1 MSGCRFLY
9 FSVVCVAPMAAQAFV
24 SPGPHPSSHAAPF
37 DRLPAAFEFNA
48 GQFDPKVRFF
58 CRTSGFDLYLTRGG
72 AMIFLEGASVM
83 LGLAGSK
90 ELGEPAGIDR
100 LPGVINYLT
109 GNDPTRWKAG
119 IPRYKRVRYQ
129 SVYPGISVE
138 YYGQGR
144 TLEFDFSIDS
154 GADPSVIRMTYDG
167 ADSVQRTRE
176 GDLAVSVAGT
186 VMLQRKPVAW
196 QEIGGR
202 RVPVRA
208 EYRVNTRLHE
218 ASFQLAEYDRSHAL
232 IIDPVLH
239 YGTYFG
245 GAGAEGANSLAVDIA
260 GNTYITGRTTS
271 TNLPTSP
278 TAPFQSGLRGPADA
292 FVAKF
297 NAAGT
302 ALIYTTY
309 LGGSGD
315 DAGSAIAVD
324 AAGNAYVAG
333 LTSSANFPAAGGG
346 VAQYYGGAHD
356 AFVAVLNPAGN
367 ALVYSGYLGGAG
379 DDIGN
384 ALALD
389 SSANIYVAGYTNSA
403 SITGVTGGTPPPAQR
418 TNGGGYDA
426 FAIKL
431 SKTGT
436 ILYSTFFGGTGDEIA
451 NGIAVDGSG
460 SAYIAGSTTSPT
472 LPGASSGRRG
482 AKRDAFVA
490 VLSSNGTSFFG
501 VTDIGGTS
509 DQAAFGIAVDKSN
522 TWFLTGLTNSVD
534 FPLTKPVQSQKFGGY
549 DAFLVAVGMYGPI
562 FSTYLGGQGTDV
574 GYGIAVDSNGDV
586 YVAGYTDSSD
596 LLPGLPNQPRSG
608 PNTFVARI
616 TGLPPF
622 YPMASGPTP
631 AFVFAAYLGAV
642 DPNDPVSVA
651 LSGNNE
657 PFVAGYASAG
667 AFPAGTPA
675 PAFNFAGGASDAF
688 VAKLGSADLSFA
700 SFNVG
705 PYNPG
710 SSTPGNTSGASSTPP
725 QVIPGTDLLIAL
737 NLINSGPET
746 AINVAVRVQLPT
758 GVSFLRCPPPT
769 ACSVSGSVVS
779 AVFPSLAVGAL
790 SPQLLILAK
799 TALTLN
805 GPVSIDASV
814 FSALND
820 VNLANNTA
828 SAGANVQGVATFA
841 VSTLALVFGP
851 SPIGKPATQIL
862 SITPTAGK
870 VSVSLTLTP
879 GGTTPAGTFSPD
891 SSALNAYQLAT
902 KQDVSFVFTPA
913 APVPYT
919 AYLDIA
925 NSNGS
930 ETIEVVLSGSGSG
943 PAVTQVVDS
952 AGFGVTIADNAW
964 VTLLG
969 ANFTDPNLP
978 ARTWASSDFKTG
990 GQLPISLDGV
1000 SVRINR
1006 QQAFVEYISPTQ
1018 INVLAPPDPNK
1029 TTGNVTV
1036 DLTTPTGTTSFTV
1049 VKDTIAP
1056 GLFSYLCNIPGFCN
1070 DAAHPGYYAAAT
1082 LGPATVGHPANPLGR
1097 GQFISL
1103 YLSGLGDTTPEY
1115 NNSSLVSQLVNLPVK
1130 PTVTIGGV
1138 QAVVQYAGMVQG
1150 AAGLYQLNVS
1160 VPQNVPSGDQP
1171 VVVTLSGHSTPA
1183 SGQRGPVFLNI
1194 AP

>member
-1 MSGCRFLY
+1 MRGYRFR
-9 FSVVCVAPMAAQAFV
+9 FSVVWLAPMMAQAFV
-24 SPGPHPSSHAAPF
+24 YPGPHPPSHAAPF
-37 DRLPAAFEFNA
+37 DGLPTAFEFNA

-72 AMIFLEGASVM
+72 AMIFLEGASVT

-90 ELGEPAGIDR
+90 GVGEPAGIDR

-119 IPRYKRVRYQ
+119 VPQYKRVRYQ

-144 TLEFDFSIDS
+144 TLEFDFSIDPE
-154 GADPSVIRMTYDG
+154 ADPSVIRMTYDG
-167 ADSVQRTRE
+167 ANSVQRTRE
-176 GDLAVSVAGT
+176 GDLAVSVAGK
-186 VMLQRKPVAW
+186 VVLQRKPTAW

-202 RVPVRA
+202 RIPVTA
-208 EYRVNTRLHE
+208 EYRVNTRLRE
-218 ASFQLAEYDRSHAL
+218 ASLQLAQYDRSHAL
-232 IIDPVLH
+232 IIDPVLQ

-245 GAGAEGANSLAVDIA
+245 GAGDEGANSLAVDST

-278 TAPFQSGLRGPADA
+278 AAPFQSGLRGPGDA
-292 FVAKF
+292 FIAKF

-302 ALIYTTY
+302 ALIYRTY

-315 DAGSAIAVD
+315 EEGTAIAVD
-324 AAGNAYVAG
+324 ASGNAYIAG
-333 LTSSANFPAAGGG
+333 LTSSTNFPSAGGG

-356 AFVAVLNPAGN
+356 GFVTVLNPAGN

-403 SITGVTGGTPPPAQR
+403 AITSVTGGTPPPAQR

-451 NGIAVDGSG
+451 NGIAVSSG
-460 SAYIAGSTTSPT
+460 GTAYIAGSTTSPT

-490 VLSSNGTSFFG
+490 VLIANGTSFSG

-509 DQAAFGIAVDKSN
+509 DQAAFSIAVDGSG
-522 TWFLTGLTNSVD
+522 TWFLTGLTDSAD
-534 FPLTKPVQSQKFGGY
+534 FPLTKPVQSQKSGGY
-549 DAFLVAVGMYGPI
+549 DAFVVAVGMYGRI
-562 FSTYLGGQGTDV
+562 FSSYLGGQGSDI
-574 GYGIAVDSNGDV
+574 GYGIAVDSNGDA

-596 LLPGLPNQPRSG
+596 FLPGLANQPRSG
-608 PNTFVARI
+608 PNTFIARI

-622 YPMASGPTP
+622 YDTGSGGPLP
-631 AFVFAAYLGAV
+631 AFVFAAYLGAIN
-642 DPNDPVSVA
+642 PNYPVSLA

-657 PFVAGYASAG
+657 PFIAGYASAG
-667 AFPAGTPA
+667 AFPGGTPA
-675 PAFNFAGGASDAF
+675 PAFNFAGGVSDAF
-688 VAKLGSADLSFA
+688 VAKLGSADLSIAGFK
-700 SFNVG
+700 VG
-705 PYNPG
+705 AYTAG
-710 SSTPGNTSGASSTPP
+710 SSTPGNS

-737 NLINSGPET
+737 SVTNFGPQT
-746 AINVAVRVQLPT
+746 ADNVTVRVQLPA
-758 GVSFLRCPPPT
+758 GVSFLRCLPPT
-769 ACSVSGSVVS
+769 TCSASGSIVS
-779 AVFPSLAVGAL
+779 AVFPSLGVGTL
-790 SPQLLILAK
+790 TPQLSILTK

-805 GPVSIDASV
+805 GPVSVDTSV
-814 FSALND
+814 FSAVND
-820 VNLANNTA
+820 LSPANNTA
-828 SAGANVQGVATFA
+828 SLGANVQGVATFS
-841 VSTLALVFGP
+841 VSTLELNFGP
-851 SPIGKPATQIL
+851 SPIGKPATQTL
-862 SITPTAGK
+862 TITAKLANVT
-870 VSVSLTLTP
+870 VSLTLTP
-879 GGTTPAGTFSPD
+879 VGTFSPD
-891 SSALNAYQLAT
+891 SNAQPLYPLAG
-902 KQDVSFVFTPA
+902 KQSVDVGFLFTPA
-913 APVPYT
+913 AAVPYS
-919 AYLDIA
+919 AFLDIS
-925 NSNGS
+925 NSNGG
-930 ETIEVVLSGSGSG
+930 ETIEVVLSGIGSG
-943 PAVTQVVDS
+943 PVVTQVSDS
-952 AGFGVTIADNAW
+952 AGFGATIADNAW

-969 ANFTDPNLP
+969 TNFIDPNNP
-978 ARTWASSDFKTG
+978 GRTWASSDFKAG
-990 GQLPISLDGV
+990 GQLPSALDGV

-1036 DLTTPTGTTSFTV
+1036 DLSTPTGTTSFTV

-1082 LGPATVGHPANPLGR
+1082 LGPATVGHPANPIGR
-1097 GQFISL
+1097 GQVISL

-1115 NNSSLVSQLVNLPVK
+1115 DNSYLVSQLVNLPVK
-1130 PTVTIGGV
+1130 PTITIGGV
-1138 QAVVQYAGMVQG
+1138 QAVVQYAGMVRG
-1150 AAGLYQLNVS
+1150 AAGLYQLNVA

-1183 SGQRGPVFLNI
+1183 TGQRAPVLLNI